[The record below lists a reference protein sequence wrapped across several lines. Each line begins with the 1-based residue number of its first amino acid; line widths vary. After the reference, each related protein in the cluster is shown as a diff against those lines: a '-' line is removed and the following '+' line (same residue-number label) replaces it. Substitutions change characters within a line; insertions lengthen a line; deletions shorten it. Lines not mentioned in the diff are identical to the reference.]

1 MDFTAVIDY
10 AKRFAGGKTRDNAYD
25 DLIVDRLHNRYTV
38 AVLVC
43 FCIAISTY
51 QYLGKIN
58 LRTNESHLS
67 LFVYHKVI
75 LYNVGYLLNLL
86 EIMKP
91 TPIVYVIY
99 RIPIMLQNII

>member
-10 AKRFAGGKTRDNAYD
+10 AKRFAGSKARGNAYD

-51 QYLGKIN
+51 QYLGK
-58 LRTNESHLS
+58 T
-67 LFVYHKVI
+67 
-75 LYNVGYLLNLL
+75 
-86 EIMKP
+86 KP
-91 TPIVYVIY
+91 S
-99 RIPIMLQNII
+99 N